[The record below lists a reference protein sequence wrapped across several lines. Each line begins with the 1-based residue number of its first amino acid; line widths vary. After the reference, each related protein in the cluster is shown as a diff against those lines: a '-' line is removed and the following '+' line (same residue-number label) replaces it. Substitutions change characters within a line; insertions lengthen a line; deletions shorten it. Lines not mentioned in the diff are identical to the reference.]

1 MRYITGT
8 LTYALP
14 PLVLVSSLII
24 GGLAYL
30 STAMCGESCGVEPG
44 NFAALGMVIVVTAA
58 VFLGAVLAR
67 ARHLALGLMLL
78 YGALIFFLI
87 RMLES
92 SSRSF
97 ELSGSG
103 GLVLVPVVLAAG
115 AVVCLYAD
123 VRLASDS

>member
-8 LTYALP
+8 LTYVLA

-30 STAMCGESCGVEPG
+30 STAMCGENCGVEPG